1 MAPDAAEVE
10 DLRAMIAEAKSRAG
24 EPPASASSEPAATA
38 SAEPAVTAS
47 PTSAAAP
54 AEAAPVTEATTD
66 AAPQPTRAVSVQVQL
81 DPAVAANATP
91 DDVVFV
97 FARAAG
103 GPPMPLAVQRL
114 QVKEL
119 PASVTL
125 DDTMGMTPGMNLAA
139 FPEIVVVARVSK
151 SGQAT
156 PHPGDLEGESA
167 PLDTTQTRQVS
178 ISIDRVR
185 P

>member
-1 MAPDAAEVE
+1 
-10 DLRAMIAEAKSRAG
+10 
-24 EPPASASSEPAATA
+24 
-38 SAEPAVTAS
+38 
-47 PTSAAAP
+47 
-54 AEAAPVTEATTD
+54 
-66 AAPQPTRAVSVQVQL
+66 VQL